1 MHTTRKARKD
11 ATRLWRLCLVNGRP
25 DAARVRTIVDGLIET
40 RRTGA
45 TAVLSYFLRLT
56 RLDAARWS
64 ARVDTAV
71 PLEAA
76 DRAVVEAA
84 LVERYG
90 RGIETAFAVNPALIG
105 GMRLTV
111 GSDVYDGSV
120 RARLA
125 ALDRRF

>member
-1 MHTTRKARKD
+1 MLTARKARKD

-25 DAARVRTIVDGLIET
+25 DAGRVRTIVDGLIET

-45 TAVLSYFLRLT
+45 AAVLSHFVRLA

-64 ARVDTAV
+64 ARVDTAA
-71 PLEAA
+71 PLDAA
-76 DRAVVEAA
+76 DRAALEAMLA
-84 LVERYG
+84 ERYG
-90 RGIETAFAVNPALIG
+90 RGIEAAFAVDPALIG
-105 GMRLTV
+105 GMRLRV